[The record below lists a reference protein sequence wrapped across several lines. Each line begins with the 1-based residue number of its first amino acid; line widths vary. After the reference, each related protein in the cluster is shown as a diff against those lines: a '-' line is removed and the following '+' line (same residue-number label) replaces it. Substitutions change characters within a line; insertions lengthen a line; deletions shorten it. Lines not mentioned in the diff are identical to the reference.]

1 MYNNCNENIL
11 PYRNTIKKSKDFKL
25 NKNMKYKNSFNTK
38 PNGFWYQINNCAQ
51 KWGNIDWGNHIYKV
65 EVDTSN
71 FLKINN
77 YNDLIKFTK
86 KYRLKRKF
94 KISYNSSNSLNSLN
108 LSKKKINKVS
118 SNSKIKPNKKKYM
131 TFVYILWE
139 HVARKYSGI
148 EINNFEGIMNH
159 IAKLKEKNGKEF
171 DIMIP
176 SDNFYWFYTLDFSSG
191 CVWDISKVKNVEYFG
206 EYVYSEKNNSISIK
220 NTSTKNLKKKKTK
233 KKKVEKKLEKNI
245 NKKRGKK
252 TRTKKK

>member
-25 NKNMKYKNSFNTK
+25 NKNMKYKNFFDIK

-51 KWGNIDWGNHIYKV
+51 KRSTLDWGKHIYKV
-65 EVDTSN
+65 DVDTSN

-77 YNDLIKFTK
+77 YNDLVKFTK
-86 KYRLKRKF
+86 KYRLKKKF
-94 KISYNSSNSLNSLN
+94 VMSYNSSNSLNSLN

-191 CVWDISKVKNVEYFG
+191 CVWDLSKVKNVEYFG
-206 EYVYSEKNNSISIK
+206 EYIYSEKNNSISIK

-233 KKKVEKKLEKNI
+233 KKKLEKKVDKKVDKKYKYKKGEKY
-245 NKKRGKK
+245 K
-252 TRTKKK
+252 

>member
-1 MYNNCNENIL
+1 ML
-11 PYRNTIKKSKDFKL
+11 KKWSTL
-25 NKNMKYKNSFNTK
+25 
-38 PNGFWYQINNCAQ
+38 G
-51 KWGNIDWGNHIYKV
+51 WGNHIYKV
-65 EVDTSN
+65 DVDTSN

-77 YNDLIKFTK
+77 YNDLVKFTK

-94 KISYNSSNSLNSLN
+94 KIPYNSSNSLN
-108 LSKKKINKVS
+108 LSKKKNNKVS

-176 SDNFYWFYTLDFSSG
+176 KDNFYWFYSFDFSSG
-191 CVWDISKVKNVEYFG
+191 CVWDLSKVKNVEYFG
-206 EYVYSEKNNSISIK
+206 EYDYSEKNNSISIK

-233 KKKVEKKLEKNI
+233 KKKVEKKVEKHGDKKRDKNGNKKLEKNKSI
-245 NKKRGKK
+245 KKEKNK
-252 TRTKKK
+252 RTKKK